1 MPVTISNGNI
11 SNDGDGR
18 NTGGQFE
25 ISLAADSGNQIGL
38 KGNGRKDAAGSLI
51 GAAMYINLG
60 SGWRKLKIENNHLMV
75 E

>member
-1 MPVTISNGNI
+1 MPVTVSNGNI
-11 SNDGDGR
+11 DGDSR
-18 NTGGQFE
+18 NAGGQFE
-25 ISLAADSGNQIGL
+25 ISLAADGGNQIGL